1 MSEVHKVGLA
11 SKRPTINVFD
21 LRKTFRVGTVKVHAL
36 RGISLSVDKGEFV
49 SVVGPS
55 GCGKSTLLNML
66 GALDKPSHGKVV
78 IDGINLTKL
87 NDTKLARFRNLKVG
101 IIFQTYNLI
110 NRTTVINNIEL
121 PAMVNGTP
129 SKIRRRKAL
138 QLMRIV
144 GIEEMAYRKP
154 IEMSGGQQQR
164 VAVARALINDPAI
177 ILADEPTGNLDS
189 KTGGGIMK
197 LLSRLNNEEKVTI
210 VMVTHNLDYANEAG
224 KIIHLKDG
232 IVEKIV
238 KKN

>member
-1 MSEVHKVGLA
+1 
-11 SKRPTINVFD
+11 
-21 LRKTFRVGTVKVHAL
+21 
-36 RGISLSVDKGEFV
+36 
-49 SVVGPS
+49 
-55 GCGKSTLLNML
+55 
-66 GALDKPSHGKVV
+66 
-78 IDGINLTKL
+78 
-87 NDTKLARFRNLKVG
+87 
-101 IIFQTYNLI
+101 
-110 NRTTVINNIEL
+110 
-121 PAMVNGTP
+121 
-129 SKIRRRKAL
+129 
-138 QLMRIV
+138 MRIV

-177 ILADEPTGNLDS
+177 ILADEPTCNLDS
-189 KTGGGIMK
+189 KTGGGIKK

>member
-1 MSEVHKVGLA
+1 MSEVRNVGLA
-11 SKRPTINVFD
+11 LKRPTINVSN
-21 LRKTFRVGTVKVHAL
+21 LRKTFRVGPVRVHAL
-36 RGISLSVDKGEFV
+36 RGVSLSVDKGEFV

-129 SKIRRRKAL
+129 SNIRRRKAL
-138 QLMRIV
+138 QLLRIV

-189 KTGGGIMK
+189 KTGRGIMQ
-197 LLSRLNNEEKVTI
+197 LLSKLNNEEKVTI